1 MPLKTPPVVQQ
12 TSVPGRNAA
21 LAPSAAKA
29 VTHRVERLAATMQ
42 AIEVMNLEELR
53 VVWQTHFGPPPALR
67 SVDLMRL
74 MLSWRLQA
82 RTYGGVDAALR
93 RKLRSKAAADAVTDD
108 LANGTIL
115 IRDWQGQRVEVTVEE
130 GGFRWLN
137 QVYPSLSAVASAV
150 TGTRWNGP
158 RFFGLRGGKV

>member
-1 MPLKTPPVVQQ
+1 MTTPQPDASTSQPPAAVV
-12 TSVPGRNAA
+12 AD
-21 LAPSAAKA
+21 
-29 VTHRVERLAATMQ
+29 RVERLAATMQ
-42 AIEVMNLEELR
+42 AIEVMNLEDLR
-53 VVWQTHFGPPPALR
+53 AVWQTHFGPPPALR

-82 RTYGGVDAALR
+82 RTYGGLDAALR
-93 RKLRSKAAADAVTDD
+93 RKLRSKAAADAATDE
-108 LANGTIL
+108 LANVTVL
-115 IRDWQGQRVEVTVEE
+115 IRYWQGQRVEVTVEE

-158 RFFGLRGGKV
+158 RFFGLRGGKA

>member
-1 MPLKTPPVVQQ
+1 MTPPQPAAN
-12 TSVPGRNAA
+12 TSQPPAA
-21 LAPSAAKA
+21 MVAD
-29 VTHRVERLAATMQ
+29 RVERLAATLR
-42 AIEVMNLEELR
+42 AIEVMQLEELR
-53 VVWQTHFGPPPALR
+53 ALWQTHFGPPPALR

-82 RTYGGVDAALR
+82 RTYGGLEPALR
-93 RKLRSKAAADAVTDD
+93 RKLKAKSPADPVTHD
-108 LANGTIL
+108 LAVGTML

-130 GGFRWLN
+130 GGFCWLD

-158 RFFGLRGGKV
+158 RFFGLRGGKA

>member
-1 MPLKTPPVVQQ
+1 MKTPQPDAS
-12 TSVPGRNAA
+12 TSQPPAA
-21 LAPSAAKA
+21 A
-29 VTHRVERLAATMQ
+29 VADRVERLAATLQ
-42 AIEVMNLEELR
+42 AIEVMQLEELR
-53 VVWQTHFGPPPALR
+53 ALWQTHFGPPPALR

-82 RTYGGVDAALR
+82 RTYGGLDPALR
-93 RKLRSKAAADAVTDD
+93 RKLKAKSGADPVTDD
-108 LANGTIL
+108 LAVGTML

-130 GGFRWLN
+130 GGFRWLD

-158 RFFGLRGGKV
+158 RFFGLRGDKA